1 MECTRSKANSP
12 PSKMLTARPIVD
24 ICPTGAYKHEKTGA
38 SYGDGSSSRSGATWV
53 SSVLKGTFVSV
64 EELIGEVGE
73 DVEEDDDD
81 DIVGDGG
88 HGAEDTGREG
98 DVAAGRK
105 GGAAGAGDPGGPGR
119 PGEAVSVHEA
129 AVEAVAR
136 ACCCFSMS
144 LSRDVLPI
152 GRVVRRR

>member
-1 MECTRSKANSP
+1 
-12 PSKMLTARPIVD
+12 MLR
-24 ICPTGAYKHEKTGA
+24 
-38 SYGDGSSSRSGATWV
+38 
-53 SSVLKGTFVSV
+53 GTFVSV
-64 EELIGEVGE
+64 EELIDEEGE
-73 DVEEDDDD
+73 DVEEDEDDD
-81 DIVGDGG
+81 TVGDGG

-98 DVAAGRK
+98 DAAAGRK
-105 GGAAGAGDPGGPGR
+105 GGAAGAGVPGGPGR

-136 ACCCFSMS
+136 ACSCFSMS

>member
-1 MECTRSKANSP
+1 MRSKANSHP

-24 ICPTGAYKHEKTGA
+24 ICPTGAYKREKTGA

-81 DIVGDGG
+81 DIVE
-88 HGAEDTGREG
+88 APRCPFNERSSF
-98 DVAAGRK
+98 K
-105 GGAAGAGDPGGPGR
+105 QR
-119 PGEAVSVHEA
+119 PY
-129 AVEAVAR
+129 
-136 ACCCFSMS
+136 CF
-144 LSRDVLPI
+144 LL
-152 GRVVRRR
+152 